1 MPTIIRVGG
10 GGGKAGID
18 LTVVGGTTQP
28 TSPKNNTIW
37 VKTETAIG
45 TAYLSPTAPESPAVG
60 DVWINTGIRYG
71 TDSVATVS
79 TKTIAVHENPFLEI
93 NVLQLNQWDGSA
105 WNWCD
110 GGIYANNEWTDM
122 ALYLTWYG
130 TMNES
135 YPVGY
140 EVAKSDFTFRSDF
153 VNASADGCLHWSGSS
168 YNMYCMAGVKNGH
181 GIDVSKFSKV
191 GISYKTSTTDTSII
205 TRVVMGFSTYVDAN
219 ISSISHAYNA
229 QRIDLSMSK
238 NIKEVT
244 SAITCTGIVRPTFF
258 ITLGSSTAIKQV
270 YIYYWVLT

>member
-1 MPTIIRVGG
+1 MANIMRVG

-60 DVWINTGIRYG
+60 DVWVNTGVRYG

-79 TKTIAVHENPFLEI
+79 TKTIEVCENPFLEI
-93 NVLQLNQWDGSA
+93 NILQLNQWDGVA

-110 GGIYANNEWTDM
+110 GGIYANNAWTDM

-140 EVAKSDFTFRSDF
+140 KVAQQNIDFGADF
-153 VNASADGCLHWSGSS
+153 VNASTDGCLHWSGSS
-168 YNMYCMAGVKNGH
+168 TNTMCCVGVKNGH
-181 GIDVSKFSKV
+181 GIDVSKFSNV
-191 GISYKTSTTDTSII
+191 GISYKTTGSFSG
-205 TRVVMGFSTYVDAN
+205 VNLGFCTNVASNVSFE
-219 ISSISHAYNA
+219 IFNA
-229 QRIDLSMSK
+229 QKISLGYSP

-244 SAITCTGIVRPTFF
+244 SAITCTGIVRPTFVAY
-258 ITLGSSTAIKQV
+258 LSSSGEKHV